1 MKCLLDNERQSLRQE
16 IRSWVTNNL
25 TTAGHGQ
32 WELESE
38 ACRLVN
44 RLGQDGFMAYIA
56 PRKFGG
62 VREEVQAR
70 DLCIIREA
78 LAWGSALADVMFGV
92 QALATYPIVIA
103 GNEEQ
108 KARYLPSLARGET
121 IPAFAM
127 TEPNAGSDVSSIT
140 TRAVRDANGYRLNGV
155 KHFISNAGIAQSYVV
170 FASMEPQD
178 RTKNISAFIVDSD
191 SPGFI
196 VKEKTPLLSPH
207 PLGVLAFEDCFVSQR
222 QRLGCEG
229 EGLKIALKTLDMLRC
244 SVGAAAVGFAKRA
257 LDEAIAYSRNRRQ
270 FGRALAEFQATQFK
284 LAEMATELEASRL
297 LVYQAAWTNDQ
308 HQPEASRK
316 SSMAKLFATEAA
328 QRIVDQSLQIHGG
341 NGVIAGNI
349 MERLYRDV
357 RALRIY
363 EGTSEIQKLI
373 IARSLLGKPRIE
385 D

>member
-32 WELESE
+32 WELDSE

-196 VKEKTPLLSPH
+196 VKQKTPLLSPH

-244 SVGAAAVGFAKRA
+244 SVGAAAVGLAKRA

>member
-1 MKCLLDNERQSLRQE
+1 MKCLLDNERRSLRQE

-32 WELESE
+32 WELDSE

-196 VKEKTPLLSPH
+196 VKQKTPLLSPH

-244 SVGAAAVGFAKRA
+244 SVGAAAVGLAKRA

>member
-1 MKCLLDNERQSLRQE
+1 MKCLLDNERRSLRQE

-32 WELESE
+32 WELDSE

-229 EGLKIALKTLDMLRC
+229 ERLKIALKTLDTLRC
-244 SVGAAAVGFAKRA
+244 SVGAAAVGLAKRA

>member
-1 MKCLLDNERQSLRQE
+1 MKCLLDNERRSLRQE

-32 WELESE
+32 WELDSE

-229 EGLKIALKTLDMLRC
+229 ERLKIALKTLDMLRC
-244 SVGAAAVGFAKRA
+244 SVGAAAVGLAKRA